1 MKYAYKSFQSNVEI
15 DSFFNEI
22 NNHIYIP
29 IDCWYKQDEL
39 KLYGYFYDEENKVDF
54 AHLLLC
60 FGQTICPDTLPPLS
74 HNTIFS
80 ELRRYGSSRKYKG
93 LKDVRGNVLLRNMYD
108 DIDFFYATE
117 NNAYFIVSKGD
128 KKGVVKFEYD
138 KFTNIAQPQFDD
150 FFDAGEYTFGYVKE
164 NNVGFMSLD
173 GKFITEAKFRLSPDF
188 NHFIDGRAL
197 ACLTHPDG
205 IKHYINHYGDCIG
218 YPEDDFLS
226 EEHGLGTGYYP
237 YGDLPDALDAYE
249 GDETNFWN
257 TD

>member
-1 MKYAYKSFQSNVEI
+1 MKYAYKTFQSNVEI

-29 IDCWYKQDEL
+29 VDCWYKQDEL

-60 FGQTICPDTLPPLS
+60 FGQTICPDTLQPLS

-117 NNAYFIVSKGD
+117 TNAYFIVSKGD
-128 KKGVVKFEYD
+128 KKRCSQ
-138 KFTNIAQPQFDD
+138 I
-150 FFDAGEYTFGYVKE
+150 
-164 NNVGFMSLD
+164 
-173 GKFITEAKFRLSPDF
+173 
-188 NHFIDGRAL
+188 
-197 ACLTHPDG
+197 
-205 IKHYINHYGDCIG
+205 
-218 YPEDDFLS
+218 
-226 EEHGLGTGYYP
+226 
-237 YGDLPDALDAYE
+237 
-249 GDETNFWN
+249 
-257 TD
+257 